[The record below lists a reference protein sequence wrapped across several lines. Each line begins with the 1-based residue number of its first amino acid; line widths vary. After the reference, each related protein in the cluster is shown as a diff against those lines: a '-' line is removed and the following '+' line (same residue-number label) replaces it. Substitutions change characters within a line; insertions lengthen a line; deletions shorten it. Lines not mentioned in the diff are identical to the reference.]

1 MPVNVRVLCATNLSA
16 HEMRDPARFR
26 QDLLY
31 RVNTIELHLPPLR
44 ERKEDIPVIAEHFAN
59 HYARKYGKPR
69 LRLDTASIDRLRAYS
84 WPGNVRELRHVI
96 ERVVILS
103 EHPVLQLDGM
113 LPAAPAPSASGIEPN
128 MPLNLDALEKLA
140 IERALALHAGNLS
153 RAAQALGLGRTT
165 LYRKMARHGLQ

>member
-1 MPVNVRVLCATNLSA
+1 VRVLCATNLSQ

-31 RVNTIELHLPPLR
+31 RINTIELHLPPLR
-44 ERKEDIPVIAEHFAN
+44 ERQEDIPLLAEHFAN

-69 LRLDTASIDRLRAYS
+69 LRIDAATVDRLRAYS

-103 EHPVLQLDGM
+103 EHPVLQLDGV
-113 LPAAPAPSASGIEPN
+113 LPASPLPIPTAMDPK
-128 MPLNLDALEKLA
+128 MPLNLEQLEKLA
-140 IERALALHAGNLS
+140 IERALSVHAGNLS